1 MRYKEY
7 NVNMVLEKAIDEFW
21 VKGFRGCSVN
31 DLVEKTGVNRF
42 SLYHEFDNKEG
53 ILYASMRL
61 YKERYSNLHHDILLQ
76 EGTAKEIIKNFLL
89 RSLTAHKVHQGCY
102 FIQIGTELADSD
114 ERIKELVDNY
124 LKELEEL
131 FQAMLLKRGH
141 TLEGASLAAR
151 HLVGLY
157 CTTMS
162 FCLIHTEEQRIKHIN
177 NGLEIILEK
186 SSSYAKSIK

>member
-7 NVNMVLEKAIDEFW
+7 NVNKVLEQAIDEFW
-21 VKGFRGCSVN
+21 VKGFRGCSIN

-53 ILYASMRL
+53 ILYSSMRL
-61 YKERYSNLHHDILLQ
+61 YKERYSDNQTSTLKD
-76 EGTAKEIIKNFLL
+76 EGDTAFVLKRFLL
-89 RSLTAHKVHQGCY
+89 ASLKSHGEHQGCY

-114 ERIKELVDNY
+114 ERIRKLVDSY
-124 LKELEEL
+124 LRELEEE

-141 TLEGASLAAR
+141 SLEGASLAAR

-162 FCLIHTEEQRIKHIN
+162 FCLIHTEEQRNRHID
-177 NGLEIILEK
+177 NGLKIILN
-186 SSSYAKSIK
+186 KSI